1 MTPAALRAELGM
13 RRDPEFEMDL
23 PAGWTRSAA
32 DDETLRRMLTSM
44 KRRLM
49 EAHRPDLYAQMKSM
63 LESSFEDMRRGG
75 VFAFFS
81 ATDPGPHTLFVP
93 ASLNA
98 SIRKAEPGQNLD
110 DIVRSLVREQGATPL
125 LGDKRTLRVE
135 RQKIRRMGTDSLVSH
150 SIVYLTP
157 VPGAQRR
164 RALQL
169 VAGFASAVGTPAD
182 DPMLESMRALFD
194 SCVSTLRWRPAQQ
207 S

>member
-1 MTPAALRAELGM
+1 MNPAPLRAELGLQ
-13 RRDPEFEMDL
+13 RDPEFEMDL
-23 PAGWTRSAA
+23 PAGWTRSAP
-32 DDETLRRMLTSM
+32 DDETLQRMLAGT

-63 LESSFEDMRRGG
+63 LESSFQDMRRGG

-81 ATDPGPHTLFVP
+81 ASEPDPSTLFVP

-110 DIVRSLVREQGATPL
+110 DVVRSLVREHGATPL

-135 RQKIRRMGTDSLVSH
+135 RQKVRQLGTESVVSH

-157 VPGAQRR
+157 VPGAKRR

-169 VAGFASAVGTPAD
+169 VAGFASKVGTPAD
-182 DPMLESMRALFD
+182 DSMLESMRALFD
-194 SCVSTLRWRPAQQ
+194 SCVSTLRWRPAQD